1 MGGIRKCLN
10 DFNNTNT
17 FIYLVFKKKMYNV
30 TKNRISN
37 ILYRYLIKEN
47 ADNFNILAEVILKK
61 KLFLIL

>member
-1 MGGIRKCLN
+1 
-10 DFNNTNT
+10 
-17 FIYLVFKKKMYNV
+17 MYNV